1 MKSKEQNPISMKYNL
16 FQNFY
21 IIGYSLS
28 DFFSL
33 KTKNAFKFSD
43 IFNVKLIPKIISKFP
58 NSIKNYNSIPDDLII
73 SHCFPKG
80 IKIIND
86 SLLSQNLTHF
96 EFNFDNIPTNYNEE
110 DRALYSKIYFN
121 CLEFYEPISSLFN
134 LKKEI
139 LAQSAKIKIE
149 ITQEKNENNTTNFEN
164 IFLPKIICF
173 ASLLPF
179 SKEIK
184 DILYNI
190 YYFYKSNLINNNNN
204 NNNNNNLI
212 PLEKIIEQ
220 IVMKTP
226 LPISS
231 DVQISIFFKLNN
243 VNNTN
248 KNININTKVQEKI
261 IFPKYDLK
269 ESFIKYYNTNS
280 LLELFNYFSID
291 DIVKI
296 LKYILLEIPILF
308 FCKNKEILSL
318 FINNMLSLL
327 NPFVYVLPYISILPQ
342 D

>member
-139 LAQSAKIKIE
+139 LAQSAKNKIE
-149 ITQEKNENNTTNFEN
+149 ITQEKNENNITNIEN
-164 IFLPKIICF
+164 YFLPKVICF

-179 SKEIK
+179 SKEVK
-184 DILYNI
+184 DII
-190 YYFYKSNLINNNNN
+190 
-204 NNNNNNLI
+204 
-212 PLEKIIEQ
+212 
-220 IVMKTP
+220 
-226 LPISS
+226 
-231 DVQISIFFKLNN
+231 
-243 VNNTN
+243 
-248 KNININTKVQEKI
+248 
-261 IFPKYDLK
+261 
-269 ESFIKYYNTNS
+269 
-280 LLELFNYFSID
+280 
-291 DIVKI
+291 
-296 LKYILLEIPILF
+296 
-308 FCKNKEILSL
+308 
-318 FINNMLSLL
+318 FINQ
-327 NPFVYVLPYISILPQ
+327 I
-342 D
+342 